1 MEMPK
6 LRVHF
11 CFQWR
16 KPGLQKLLLM
26 AQEAL
31 KILLPILQA
40 MLEASFGE
48 NKASAY
54 ASHAILLARRGA
66 SHTKLQPTFDHSLP
80 IFEAMI
86 APDLAG
92 LQALLVAAPELTAS
106 TIASDITTTTTCF
119 LKSRLEVKK

>member
-1 MEMPK
+1 METPE
-6 LRVHF
+6 LWVQF

-40 MLEASFGE
+40 MLKASFRE
-48 NKASAY
+48 TEASAY

-66 SHTKLQPTFDHSLP
+66 SHTKLQPTLDHFLP
-80 IFEAMI
+80 MFEAI
-86 APDLAG
+86 IEAERLCCKLYWL
-92 LQALLVAAPELTAS
+92 LQLNRQLPP
-106 TIASDITTTTTCF
+106 
-119 LKSRLEVKK
+119 LEEI

>member
-1 MEMPK
+1 MLP
-6 LRVHF
+6 
-11 CFQWR
+11 
-16 KPGLQKLLLM
+16 M
-26 AQEAL
+26 AKEAL
-31 KILLPILQA
+31 KILPPILQA
-40 MLEASFGE
+40 MIEASLQE
-48 NKASAY
+48 NEASPY

-86 APDLAG
+86 ELALAG

-106 TIASDITTTTTCF
+106 TVASDITTTTTCF

>member
-1 MEMPK
+1 MELPE
-6 LRVHF
+6 LWVHL

-40 MLEASFGE
+40 MLKASFRE
-48 NKASAY
+48 TEASAY

-66 SHTKLQPTFDHSLP
+66 SHTKLQPTLDHFLP
-80 IFEAMI
+80 MFEAI
-86 APDLAG
+86 IEAERLCCK
-92 LQALLVAAPELTAS
+92 LYWLL
-106 TIASDITTTTTCF
+106 
-119 LKSRLEVKK
+119 RLN

>member
-1 MEMPK
+1 MEMPE
-6 LRVHF
+6 LWVHF

-40 MLEASFGE
+40 MLEASLQE
-48 NKASAY
+48 NEASAF

-66 SHTKLQPTFDHSLP
+66 SHAKVQPPFDHSLP

-86 APDLAG
+86 EPDLTG
-92 LQALLVAAPELTAS
+92 LQA
-106 TIASDITTTTTCF
+106 
-119 LKSRLEVKK
+119 